1 LASPAEPDHFWR
13 ATALYTALTI
23 VIAYPLSLHPASL
36 VLSDSADTD
45 LVVWLLSWDVH
56 AFLHRPWTIFDAN
69 TFAPLHHTLAFSEN
83 LIGSALVAAPIVWI
97 TGNVVLSMNLVAL
110 FSCVACGSG
119 CYLLAR
125 RSGVAEEGALFAG
138 LVFAFAPP
146 RFLRLDQLFLATIAW
161 VPFALAYLQTYFDR
175 GRPRDLRIA
184 AAFFTLQVF
193 TSGHGA
199 VFLLVAAAMLFAD
212 RLFRSDPAALL
223 RRLPKDI
230 GVVGVL
236 ALLPVV
242 FLIVPYR
249 SVQAE
254 LGLRRSLSDWRVL
267 HARSYLAAPTYVQS
281 WLLARLAPE
290 ARINDTADAYLFP
303 GWTTLLLA
311 GAAVVSGIK
320 FRSAGPAN
328 GPRRTAAIALN
339 VVAIAALALGLLLA
353 AGGPQRL
360 KLGSAV
366 LFSAREAWR
375 VWLIAAVC
383 VAIRAAMLR
392 RVPIAPGAALRAA
405 SRQIA
410 AWLNVKRR
418 DKTSIYLLILL
429 LSLWL
434 ASGPPFGL
442 WPYVYWLPGFNFIRA
457 SSRFTLM
464 GMVGLAVL
472 AGAGF
477 DALTARAG
485 RHVRTAAAI
494 LAGVLIVAECLVPL
508 EGVPYH
514 VDVPA
519 ADRWLATRTT
529 PFVVAEVPLPELRNV
544 ALFNKRQST
553 YMLHSTAHWQKTVHG
568 WAGLLPV
575 SHFDL
580 YDALTRFPDDE
591 SVVMLN
597 AFNVDYLVVH
607 CDVFVPGAWPSIDER
622 IRSLGDALTL
632 VYTDA
637 TSRVYALQHR
647 RK

>member
-1 LASPAEPDHFWR
+1 VPSPAEPSRFWR
-13 ATALYTALTI
+13 ATALYSALTI
-23 VIAYPLSLHPASL
+23 AIAYPLSLHPASL

-45 LVVWLLSWDVH
+45 LVVWLLSWDIH

-83 LIGSALVAAPIVWI
+83 LIGSALVAAPIVWM
-97 TGNVVLSMNLVAL
+97 TGDVVLGMNLVAL
-110 FSCVACGSG
+110 FSCIACGAG

-125 RSGVAEEGALFAG
+125 RSGIGEEGALLAG

-161 VPFALAYLQTYFDR
+161 IPFALAYLQTYFDR

-184 AAFFTLQVF
+184 MAFFTLQVF

-199 VFLLVAAAMLFAD
+199 VFLVVAAAMLALD
-212 RLFRSDPAALL
+212 RLVRGARVTL
-223 RRLPKDI
+223 RRLSEDI
-230 GVVGVL
+230 GLPGVL
-236 ALLPVV
+236 LLLPVV

-267 HARSYLAAPTYVQS
+267 HAGSYLAAPTYVQS
-281 WLLARLAPE
+281 WLLGRLAPE

-311 GAAVVSGIK
+311 AAAVVSGIR
-320 FRSAGPAN
+320 FRSSVHAKTLH
-328 GPRRTAAIALN
+328 RTAAIALD
-339 VVAIAALALGLLLA
+339 VVAIAAMSVGLLVA
-353 AGGPQRL
+353 ADGPQRL
-360 KLGSAV
+360 KLGSVV

-375 VWLIAAVC
+375 AWLLAAVC
-383 VAIRAAMLR
+383 VAIRAAMRR
-392 RVPIAPGAALRAA
+392 RVPIAADAALRAL
-405 SRQIA
+405 SGHVA
-410 AWLNVKRR
+410 AWLNAKRR
-418 DKTSIYLLILL
+418 DTISIYLLILL
-429 LSLWL
+429 VSLWL
-434 ASGPPFGL
+434 ASGPPFGV

-464 GMVGLAVL
+464 GLVGLAVL

-477 DALTARAG
+477 DAITAATAPNR
-485 RHVRTAAAI
+485 RTAAAI
-494 LAGVLIVAECLVPL
+494 LAGVLIVLECLVPL

-514 VDVPA
+514 VDTPA
-519 ADRWLATRTT
+519 ADRWLATRPK
-529 PFVVAEVPLPELRNV
+529 PFVVAEVPLPDLRSV

-591 SVVMLN
+591 SLVMLN
-597 AFNVDYLVVH
+597 AFNVDYVVVH
-607 CDVFVPGAWPSIDER
+607 RDLFLPDAWPAVEER
-622 IRSLGDALTL
+622 LRSLDEALTL
-632 VYTDA
+632 VFTDA
-637 TSRVYALQHR
+637 TSRVYAVHR
-647 RK
+647 RPK